1 MRNASISRVVRSMP
15 SRSTSPALLRCDV
28 LSTALLHHDFYKCGS
43 SRRRRSGASARNGN
57 ANALHAW
64 LRRDGS
70 SVVSVALE
78 PTACSSA
85 RLELPPEVVSGS
97 VLVASAQFVSARRF
111 DVAAPRF
118 EARPSRRRRRK
129 DEELLGAFGSATWT
143 TTAVSVPTLELSFR
157 RCIRD
162 Y

>member
-1 MRNASISRVVRSMP
+1 MV
-15 SRSTSPALLRCDV
+15 
-28 LSTALLHHDFYKCGS
+28 
-43 SRRRRSGASARNGN
+43 
-57 ANALHAW
+57 
-64 LRRDGS
+64 RRDGS

-97 VLVASAQFVSARRF
+97 VLVASAQFVGARCF

-129 DEELLGAFGSATWT
+129 DEELLGLDLHPHELLFRLFNEDGVRVFHAQ
-143 TTAVSVPTLELSFR
+143 PLEMRCRCSEERVQTMLKSFPR
-157 RCIRD
+157 EEIEDLKVDDKVVVTCEFCGRD
-162 Y
+162 YAFTDVQIDGIYCG